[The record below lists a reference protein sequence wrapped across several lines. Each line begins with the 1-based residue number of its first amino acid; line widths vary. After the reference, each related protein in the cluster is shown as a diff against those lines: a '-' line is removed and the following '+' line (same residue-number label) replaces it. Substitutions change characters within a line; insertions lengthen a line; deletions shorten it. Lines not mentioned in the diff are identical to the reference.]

1 MWSANKKIR
10 VMVVDDSILA
20 RTVISQ
26 GLGKHPQIEVV
37 GSCFSGQDALNKVGQ
52 LKPDVITS
60 DIEMP
65 GMDGVETARNLR
77 KIDKN
82 VILLFVTRMTQY
94 ACRGYEVEALDF
106 IVKPVD
112 KYSFALKI
120 ARAVS
125 RSAARYGN
133 TLMFRVDGE
142 YVSIRLNMLKY
153 VETDGHYVVYHTFD
167 GLFREYASL
176 KSVEKRLGEN
186 FVRCNS
192 CYLVNLRFVTGVRK
206 NNVVIDGEELPI
218 SRPKKQEFM
227 NALVAFIGGGG

>member
-1 MWSANKKIR
+1 MVQIA
-10 VMVVDDSILA
+10 VVDDDPEE
-20 RTVISQ
+20 RRRISACLEYVTQKQ
-26 GLGKHPQIEVV
+26 GTQFAVKEYDDGRNFLGTYMPVFDIV
-37 GSCFSGQDALNKVGQ
+37 LM
-52 LKPDVITS
+52 